1 MVANLVQNAARHN
14 VPHGWIRVD
23 TGHRDGQA
31 WLVVANG
38 GPALPADAVPTLF
51 EPFRRLHDRVGS
63 DHGVGLGLSIVR
75 SVAST
80 HGGSVGGRALPDGGL
95 EITATLP
102 VTSGPATQTY
112 WSEPSTASE
121 R

>member
-1 MVANLVQNAARHN
+1 VLLPPTNGSSVTPPWFPLTRAA
-14 VPHGWIRVD
+14 P
-23 TGHRDGQA
+23 
-31 WLVVANG
+31 LS
-38 GPALPADAVPTLF
+38 GPVG
-51 EPFRRLHDRVGS
+51 LHDRVGS

-75 SVAST
+75 SVATT